1 MSISTINA
9 STGYIPVVQTGNSG
23 LSQLAAG
30 LTGEAGVIATLG
42 ASPTRIQ
49 TYNAAGLLDSF
60 DQAGTASPI
69 TPNGSGN
76 QAQTVV
82 NQEVVGALPTQGAG
96 VYAGQGVS
104 SQWANALQSDPGL
117 ANLVA
122 ADSISQAIVATL

>member
-1 MSISTINA
+1 MSISAINA
-9 STGYIPVVQTGNSG
+9 STGYYPVTQTGNSG
-23 LSQLAAG
+23 LAQLAAS
-30 LTGEAGVIATLG
+30 LSGEAGVIVTLG

-60 DQAGTASPI
+60 VQAGTATPI

-82 NQEVVGALPTQGAG
+82 NQEVVGALPTQGSG

-104 SQWANALQSDPGL
+104 SQWASLLQSDPGL
-117 ANLVA
+117 SGLFA
-122 ADSISQAIVATL
+122 AESASQGIVGTL

>member
-49 TYNAAGLLDSF
+49 TYNAAGLLD
-60 DQAGTASPI
+60 
-69 TPNGSGN
+69 
-76 QAQTVV
+76 
-82 NQEVVGALPTQGAG
+82 
-96 VYAGQGVS
+96 
-104 SQWANALQSDPGL
+104 
-117 ANLVA
+117 
-122 ADSISQAIVATL
+122 